1 MQGFCFM
8 MKIIILLIV
17 FSSSQL
23 YAGGFEGCGE
33 YFLKGVV
40 RIHKT
45 TTGALNFVVNEN
57 TKSQMEF
64 LVNDKK
70 ELQKLAILIDAPIEF
85 KAKILKKMDGTKGEF
100 VEATEINNRLPNPL
114 LSTDT
119 GITKLRDLK
128 CN

>member
-1 MQGFCFM
+1 
-8 MKIIILLIV
+8 MKIIVLMIA
-17 FSSSQL
+17 FSTSRL
-23 YAGGFEGCGE
+23 YAAGFVGCGE
-33 YFLKGVV
+33 YTFKGVV
-40 RIHKT
+40 RLHKT
-45 TTGALNFVVNEN
+45 VKGALNFVVNED

-64 LVNDKK
+64 LVTDIK

-100 VEATEINNRLPNPL
+100 VEATEISNRVPNPL

>member
-8 MKIIILLIV
+8 MKIIMLMII

-33 YFLKGVV
+33 YLFKGVV
-40 RIHKT
+40 KIHKT
-45 TTGALNFVVNEN
+45 ARGALNFTVNED

-64 LVNDKK
+64 LVTDKK
-70 ELQKLAILIDAPIEF
+70 ELQKLGILIDVPIEF

-100 VEATEINNRLPNPL
+100 VEATEITNRLPNPL